1 MIDMSIDG
9 ILQTV
14 TILKD
19 CTSANIFDAMLILL
33 GLAAVSFSVSFFIM
47 RFSESFI
54 REKICTIIV
63 AVICIFALVLNVWLY
78 IKRPVFIDFYIST
91 NGIEIQQL
99 NEYFEVSEI
108 SEIGNTTVCHIEPK
122 FEYYDDTMIYWY
134 ELHLNPKK

>member
-1 MIDMSIDG
+1 MSIDG

-19 CTSANIFDAMLILL
+19 CTSNNTFDIMLILL
-33 GLAAVSFSVSFFIM
+33 GVAAVSFSVSIFIM

-63 AVICIFALVLNVWLY
+63 VVICVLSLVLNVWLY
-78 IKRPVFIDFYIST
+78 VKRPVFIDFYIST

-99 NEYFEVSEI
+99 NEYFEVSDI

-122 FEYYDDTMIYWY
+122 FEYYDDTIKYWS
-134 ELHLNPKK
+134 EMHLNPKE